1 MRVTG
6 QVTGA
11 IRGKIQ
17 SAAMFA
23 ALLSGFAAAAHATA
37 TVSPS
42 SLDFGAQTA
51 GTSSTPMAVTVT
63 NTTRNKIKIVS
74 ASASQSAFSYSGPSL
89 PITLN
94 QGQAFTGVVIFKPT
108 AAQSYSGT
116 LSFIRTNGST
126 ITVQLSGT
134 GIALQPSGTSPA
146 ISTQPVSQTVIGGQ
160 TATFSVTASGT
171 GPLGYQW
178 RKGGIAISGATLSAY
193 TTPAETT
200 SDSGAQFSVVVSN
213 TWGSVTSNAATLTVN
228 AATFLLSASPTSLSF
243 GNVNTSSSST
253 LIVTFKNSG
262 NSSVTISN
270 VSISGAGFSCIGLP
284 AGTIL
289 SPGQAGSL
297 NVTFAPAATGSVA
310 GSVTVASNA
319 TNSPAVVALS
329 GAGVQLVSHS
339 ATVNWNASTSA
350 VIGYNV
356 YRGSVSGGPYQ
367 KINAS
372 PDAATSFT
380 DSTVQAGQIYYWV
393 VTAVTSSNAE
403 SAYSSQV
410 SATIPTP

>member
-1 MRVTG
+1 MQVTR
-6 QVTGA
+6 QVTGT

-17 SAAMFA
+17 SAAMVA
-23 ALLSGFAAAAHATA
+23 ALLSAFAAAAQAGA
-37 TVSPS
+37 IVSPS
-42 SLDFGAQTA
+42 SLNFSGQTA
-51 GTSSTPMAVTVT
+51 GTSSAPVAVTLT
-63 NTTRNKIKIVS
+63 NTTRNKIRIVS
-74 ASASQSAFSYSGPSL
+74 ASVSQTAFSYSGPSL

-94 QGQAFTGVVIFKPT
+94 QGQSFTGTVTFKPT

-116 LSFIRTNGST
+116 LSFIRANSST
-126 ITVQLSGT
+126 ITVPLGGT

-146 ISTQPVSQTVIGGQ
+146 ISTQPVGRTVIAGQ
-160 TATFSVTASGT
+160 AATFSVTASGT
-171 GPLGYQW
+171 APLGYQW
-178 RKGGIAISGATLSAY
+178 LKNGIAISSATLSTY

-200 SDSGAQFSVVVSN
+200 SDNGAQFTVAVSN
-213 TWGSVTSNAATLTVN
+213 AWGSATSNAATLTVN

-243 GNVNTSSSST
+243 GNINTNSSST

-270 VSISGAGFSCIGLP
+270 VSISGAGFTCIGLP

-289 SPGQAGSL
+289 APGQAGSL

-310 GSVTVASNA
+310 GSVTVTSNA
-319 TNSPAVVALS
+319 TNSPALVGLS
-329 GAGVQLVSHS
+329 GAGVQLISHS

-367 KINAS
+367 KINT
-372 PDAATSFT
+372 PLDAATTFT

-393 VTAVTSSNAE
+393 VTAVASSNVE
-403 SAYSSQV
+403 SVYSSQV

>member
-1 MRVTG
+1 MQVTRKVTG
-6 QVTGA
+6 V

-17 SAAMFA
+17 SAAMVA
-23 ALLSGFAAAAHATA
+23 ALLSGFAAAAHAAA

-42 SLDFGAQTA
+42 SLNFGGETA
-51 GTSSTPMAVTVT
+51 GTSSAPMAVSLT

-74 ASASQSAFSYSGPSL
+74 VSASQTAFSYSGPSL

-94 QGQAFTGVVIFKPT
+94 QGQSFTGTVTFKPT

-116 LSFIRTNGST
+116 LSFIRANSST

-134 GIALQPSGTSPA
+134 GIALQPSGTLPA
-146 ISTQPVSQTVIGGQ
+146 ISTQPISRTVIAGQ

-171 GPLGYQW
+171 APLGYQW
-178 RKGGIAISGATLSAY
+178 LKNGIAISGATLSTY

-200 SDSGAQFSVVVSN
+200 SDTGAQFTVVVSN
-213 TWGSVTSNAATLTVN
+213 AWGSATSNAATLTVN
-228 AATFLLSASPTSLSF
+228 AATFLLSATPTNLSF
-243 GNVNTSSSST
+243 GNVNTNSSST
-253 LIVTFKNSG
+253 LMVTFKNSG
-262 NSSVTISN
+262 NSSVTVSN

-289 SPGQAGSL
+289 APGQVGSL

-319 TNSPAVVALS
+319 TNSPALVALS
-329 GAGVQLVSHS
+329 GAGVQLISHS
-339 ATVNWNASTSA
+339 ATVNWNASASA

-367 KINAS
+367 KITAS
-372 PDAATSFT
+372 LDAATTFT

-393 VTAVTSSNAE
+393 VTAVNSSNVE
-403 SAYSSQV
+403 SIYSSQV

>member
-1 MRVTG
+1 MV
-6 QVTGA
+6 
-11 IRGKIQ
+11 
-17 SAAMFA
+17 A
-23 ALLSGFAAAAHATA
+23 ALLSGFAAAAHAGA
-37 TVSPS
+37 IVSPS
-42 SLDFGAQTA
+42 SLNFGGQTI
-51 GTSSTPMAVTVT
+51 GTSSAPLAVTLT
-63 NTTRNKIKIVS
+63 NTTRNKIRIVS
-74 ASASQSAFSYSGPSL
+74 ASASQTSFSYSGPSL

-94 QGQAFTGVVIFKPT
+94 QGQSFTGTVTFKPT

-116 LSFIRTNGST
+116 LSFIRANSST

-134 GIALQPSGTSPA
+134 GIALQPSGTLPA
-146 ISTQPVSQTVIGGQ
+146 ISTQPVSRTVIAGQ

-171 GPLGYQW
+171 APLGYQW
-178 RKGGIAISGATLSAY
+178 LKNGIAISGATLSTY

-200 SDSGAQFSVVVSN
+200 SDTGAQFTVVVSN
-213 TWGSVTSNAATLTVN
+213 AWGSATSNAATLTVN

-243 GNVNTSSSST
+243 GNINTTSSST
-253 LIVTFKNSG
+253 LMVTFKNSG
-262 NSSVTISN
+262 NSNVTISN

-289 SPGQAGSL
+289 TPGQAGSL

-310 GSVTVASNA
+310 GGVTVASNA
-319 TNSPAVVALS
+319 TNSPALVALS
-329 GAGVQLVSHS
+329 GAGVQLISHS

-367 KINAS
+367 KINA
-372 PDAATSFT
+372 PLDAATTFT

-393 VTAVTSSNAE
+393 VTAVSSSNVE
-403 SAYSSQV
+403 SIYSSQV

>member
-1 MRVTG
+1 MQVIR

-17 SAAMFA
+17 IAAMFA
-23 ALLSGFAAAAHATA
+23 ALLSGFAGGARAAT

-42 SLDFGAQTA
+42 SLTFGGQTA
-51 GTSSTPMAVTVT
+51 GTSSAPLAVTLT
-63 NTTRNKIKIVS
+63 NTTRNKIKIMS
-74 ASASQSAFSYSGPSL
+74 ASASQAAFSYSGPSL

-94 QGQAFTGVVIFKPT
+94 QGQAFTGGVTFKPT

-116 LSFIRTNGST
+116 LNFVRANGST
-126 ITVQLSGT
+126 ITVLLSGT
-134 GIALQPSGTSPA
+134 GIALQSSGTSPT
-146 ISTQPVSQTVIGGQ
+146 ISAQPASQTIIAGQ

-171 GPLGYQW
+171 APLAYQW
-178 RKGGIAISGATLSAY
+178 RKGGIAISGATLSTY
-193 TTPAETT
+193 TTPAETA

-213 TWGSVTSNAATLTVN
+213 AAGSVTSNAAALTVN

-262 NSSVTISN
+262 NSSVAVSS
-270 VSISGAGFSCIGLP
+270 VSISGAGFTGIGLP

-289 SPGQAGSL
+289 APGQAGSL

-310 GSVTVASNA
+310 GSVTVASSA
-319 TNSPAVVALS
+319 TNSPASVALS
-329 GAGVQLVSHS
+329 GAGVQLISHL

-350 VIGYNV
+350 VSGYNV

-372 PDAATSFT
+372 LDAATTFT

-393 VTAVTSSNAE
+393 VTAVTSSNVE
-403 SAYSSQV
+403 STYSSQV